1 MVFPLAGS
9 PTSRDQFRE
18 YCLRR
23 LGKPVIEINVSDE
36 QCNDRI
42 DDALKYWMDY
52 HFEGSELTYY
62 KYQLTDIDFTNR
74 YITLPD
80 NIIGAVE
87 LFDLGSTYGM
97 DNMFNIRYQIALN
110 DLYTLT
116 SVSMVPYYMAF
127 QHLQFLEQLLVGKQP
142 IRYNRYNNRFYI
154 DAAWERFLSGQFL
167 LVRAYSVLD
176 PDVYTKAWGDR
187 FLQHYATALIKK
199 QWGSNLTKFIGM
211 EMTGGVKFNG
221 ERILDDAQREIDKLE
236 DEMIHTFSL
245 PVADM
250 IG

>member
-1 MVFPLAGS
+1 MTYPLAGS
-9 PTSRDQFRE
+9 PTTRDQFRE

-52 HFEGSELTYY
+52 HCDGTEAIFY
-62 KYQLTDIDFTNR
+62 KYQLQPADFVNK
-74 YITLPD
+74 YITLPP

-87 LFDLGSTYGM
+87 IFDLGSTYGM

-116 SVSMVPYYMAF
+116 SVSITPYYMAF
-127 QHLQFLEQLLVGKQP
+127 QHLQFLEQILVGRQP
-142 IRYNRYNNRFYI
+142 IRYNRHDNIFYI
-154 DAAWERFLSGQFL
+154 DADWTRFCETTWL
-167 LVRAYSVLD
+167 LVRAYGVVD
-176 PDVYTKAWGDR
+176 PDVIPNAWGDR
-187 FLQHYATALIKK
+187 FLQEYATALIQE
-199 QWGSNLTKFIGM
+199 QWGQNLTKFVGM
-211 EMTGGVKFNG
+211 EMPGGIKFNG
-221 ERILDDAQREIDKLE
+221 ERLLTDAQNKITKMR
-236 DEMIHTFSL
+236 DEMIHTWSL
-245 PVADM
+245 PVSDM